1 MRFSRFMLRVLGW
14 EAVGSAVPEKK
25 CIILEAPHTS
35 IWDFFI
41 GYWYYRSV
49 GGRLT
54 IMAKKEL
61 FFFPLNLMLRAMGT
75 FPIDRARPTATVI
88 DIIRELNEQ
97 DGKTFHLLMCP
108 EGTRKAVHKWK
119 TGYHTIAR
127 AADLPVY
134 LAFIDWGHKRVGMGP
149 RVELTD
155 NARADTDRIQKIYED
170 MDLIPLHPQ
179 GYATK

>member
-1 MRFSRFMLRVLGW
+1 MRLSAYILKVLGW
-14 EAVGSAVPEKK
+14 KTVGTAVPEPR
-25 CIILEAPHTS
+25 CVILEAPHTS
-35 IWDFFI
+35 MRDFLI
-41 GYWYYRSV
+41 GYLYYRSV
-49 GGRLT
+49 GGRLK

-61 FFFPLNLMLRAMGT
+61 FFFPLGPVLRAMGC
-75 FPIDRARPTATVI
+75 FPIDRKNPTETI
-88 DIIRELNEQ
+88 LDLIREMKGAEGSTL
-97 DGKTFHLLMCP
+97 HLLMCP
-108 EGTRKAVHKWK
+108 EGTRKAVHRWK

-155 NARADTDRIQKIYED
+155 DARADTDRIQKMYED
-170 MDLIPLHPQ
+170 MDLIPLHPE

>member
-1 MRFSRFMLRVLGW
+1 MRFSKFILKVLGW
-14 EAVGSAVPEKK
+14 ETVGSAVQEQK

-35 IWDFFI
+35 MLDFFI

-61 FFFPLNLMLRAMGT
+61 FFFPLNLILKALGV
-75 FPIDRARPTATVI
+75 FPIDRANPTSTVRDTI
-88 DIIRELNEQ
+88 QKLKDQ
-97 DGKTFHLLMCP
+97 DCKTFHLLMCP
-108 EGTRKAVHKWK
+108 EGTRKAVHRWK

-127 AADLPVY
+127 ATDMPVY
-134 LAFIDWGHKRVGMGP
+134 LAFIDWGHKKVGIATK
-149 RVELTD
+149 VELTD
-155 NARADTDRIQKIYED
+155 DARADTDRIQKMYEE
-170 MDLIPLHPQ
+170 MDLIPRHPE